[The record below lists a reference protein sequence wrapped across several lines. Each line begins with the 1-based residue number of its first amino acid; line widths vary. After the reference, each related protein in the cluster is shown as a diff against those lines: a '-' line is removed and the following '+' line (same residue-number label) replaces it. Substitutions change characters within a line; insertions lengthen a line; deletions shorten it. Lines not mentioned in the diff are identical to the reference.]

1 MKIFQKLQEERG
13 KINNAENAM
22 LELFLSQE
30 NKLKKALKE
39 TLNTEYHVDYRGNH
53 EFTLRPKDI
62 EIKKISLGFL
72 IDIEKSIRM
81 YVKCPDQD
89 KDTVLAV
96 CTRVFKESEIF
107 KKFQEENNK
116 VINAKNAV
124 SEIYLDAATR
134 LREALKEA
142 FNAEYKAMCKGD
154 FEFAVFPRSK
164 KVENPWVLVID
175 TKGPVRIYARCP
187 DQDKHIMLSICKEI
201 FEEREVEK

>member
-13 KINNAENAM
+13 KINNAENAI

-39 TLNTEYHVDYRGNH
+39 TLNTEYRVDYRGNH

-62 EIKKISLGFL
+62 EIKNLSWGFL
-72 IDIEKSIRM
+72 IDIEKPIRM
-81 YVKCPDQD
+81 YIKCPDQD
-89 KDTVLAV
+89 KETVLAI

-107 KKFQEENNK
+107 KKFREESDK
-116 VINAKNAV
+116 IAKAKNAI
-124 SEIYLDAATR
+124 SEIYSDAATK
-134 LREALKEA
+134 LKEALREA

-187 DQDKHIMLSICKEI
+187 DQDKHAMLSICKEI